1 MIDMNMR
8 QVPNLLTLF
17 RLVLCI
23 VLFAALMHARD
34 VLVVPVDAT
43 GPLSPDAIGG
53 AVLTAHEEMREGRAR
68 LALILDVTFV
78 LFLLAYATDVLDGRI
93 ARSYK
98 VESDFG
104 RIADPI
110 ADKIL
115 VLGSL
120 VLLAPLTVHVE
131 GWMVVVVA
139 TREFLVTGLRSYAAT
154 LGTSVPVNWWGKSK
168 MFGQSFAVGG
178 AIVHVAHPSFWLA
191 TFLCPIFVWI
201 ALVATVGSGL
211 RYVVDAKRALAAVRR
226 PGDPVATA

>member
-1 MIDMNMR
+1 MR

-17 RLVLCI
+17 RLVLCT
-23 VLFAALMHARD
+23 VLFAALMHAHE

-43 GPLSPDAIGG
+43 GPLVPEELGG
-53 AVLTAHEEMREGRAR
+53 AVLDAHREMREGRSR
-68 LALILDVTFV
+68 LVTILDVTFV

-120 VLLAPLTVHVE
+120 VLLIPLTVEVE
-131 GWMVVVVA
+131 GWMAVVVA

-154 LGTSVPVNWWGKSK
+154 RGTSVPVNWWGKTK
-168 MFGQSFAVGG
+168 MFGQSFACGG
-178 AIVHVAHPSFWLA
+178 AIVHVAHPTFWLA
-191 TFLCPIFVWI
+191 TFLCPIFIWI
-201 ALVATVGSGL
+201 ALVATVASGA
-211 RYVVDAKRALAAVRR
+211 RYVVDARRALAAVR
-226 PGDPVATA
+226 GESKVES